1 MSNEKRISFLFHP
14 YDYENKGHVVEK
26 DMDGKKRKYIKGVT
40 SGVAVDGHGEKITDN
55 CIKSFQLQANTGD
68 VLLYAGKHG
77 VDYTDDIGKLTSSSI
92 LPNLDWMTEFRLYDE
107 LDNIG
112 QNTLE
117 RADKAWRQSAG
128 LPPYTVAKQ
137 FGFSIEGFIPDDGI
151 ISMDANGKRVI
162 DKITL
167 DGVVLVPRPA
177 YQTSIA
183 QSIYKA
189 LDERSPWNVEK
200 EMSRDFKNKIQ
211 ADELENSYFRR
222 RFQFQDL
229 LENEIEKI
237 MCNVHIGDKEET
249 LHKLFDE
256 YKSAMVELIMNSSKL
271 FEEERPLLTDSEQG
285 LPAEVAVLY
294 RSDSY
299 IKDHH
304 GTRTNQKVQVIK
316 GLITEVDKLIL
327 KLQ

>member
-14 YDYENKGHVVEK
+14 YDYENRGHVVEK
-26 DMDGKKRKYIKGVT
+26 DMDGKKRKYIKGIT
-40 SGVAVDGHGEKITDN
+40 SGTAVDGHGEKITDN
-55 CIKSFQLQANTGD
+55 CIKSFQLQASTGD
-68 VLLYAGKHG
+68 ILLYAGKHG
-77 VDYTDDIGKLTSSSI
+77 VDYTDDIGKLTSSMI
-92 LPNLDWMTEFRLYDE
+92 LPNQDWMTEFRLYDE
-107 LDNIG
+107 DDNLG

-200 EMSRDFKNKIQ
+200 EMARDFKNKIQ

-229 LENEIEKI
+229 FENEIDKI
-237 MCNVHIGDKEET
+237 MCNSHIGDKKET
-249 LHKLFDE
+249 LKRLFDE
-256 YKSAMVELIMNSSKL
+256 YRDSMIELILNSSSL

-285 LPAEVAVLY
+285 MPGEPSVLY
-294 RSDSY
+294 RSDSCINVY
-299 IKDHH
+299 Q
-304 GTRTNQKVQVIK
+304 GTRNNPKVQLIK
-316 GLITEVDKLIL
+316 SLLTEVDKAIL

>member
-1 MSNEKRISFLFHP
+1 MANEKRVSFLFHP
-14 YDYENKGHVVEK
+14 FEYENRGHIVEK
-26 DMDGKKRKYIKGVT
+26 DLNGKKRRYIKGIT
-40 SGVAVDGHGEKITDN
+40 SGVAVDGHGEKITEKA
-55 CIKSFQLQANTGD
+55 IQSFQTQSNAGD
-68 VLLYAGKHG
+68 VLLYSGKHG
-77 VDYTDDIGKLTSSSI
+77 VDYTDDIGRLEHSEI
-92 LPNLDWMTEFRLYDE
+92 LPNSDWMTEFRLYDE
-107 LDNIG
+107 DDGVG

-128 LPPYTVAKQ
+128 LPPYKVAKQ
-137 FGFSIEGFIPDDGI
+137 FGFSIEGFIPDNGI

-162 DKITL
+162 DEITL

-237 MCNVHIGDKEET
+237 MCNPHIGDKEET
-249 LHKLFDE
+249 LKHLFDE
-256 YKSAMVELIMNSSKL
+256 YRDSMMELILSSSSL
-271 FEEERPLLTDSEQG
+271 FEEDRPLEIVSEQG
-285 LPAEVAVLY
+285 LPAEVSVLY
-294 RSDSY
+294 RSNSY
-299 IKDHH
+299 IQNNY
-304 GTRTNQKVQVIK
+304 GARVNPKVQVMK
-316 GLITEVDKLIL
+316 NLLAEVDKLIL
-327 KLQ
+327 KSK